1 MTIHT
6 DFEHDA
12 KAVFRAMTDPEFLV
26 DRNLALGEISAEY
39 DVKADKKDTTLT
51 AVREV
56 RRVLPGVLAKLF
68 DPVSVMD
75 LTENW
80 HPRKDGWVGEWI
92 LKVREQPV
100 TVTGTFELIPT
111 DSGCTYSVS
120 HKVRAKVPF
129 VSGQVQK
136 YVMSQTTKGAT
147 NELEYLKNYLG

>member
-6 DFEHDA
+6 EFEHDA

-39 DVKADKKDTTLT
+39 DVSRDKENTTVT

-56 RRVLPGVLAKLF
+56 RRELPGLLAKLF
-68 DPVSVMD
+68 DPVNVMD

-80 HPRKDGWVGEWI
+80 HPEGDGWVGEWK

-100 TVTGTFELIPT
+100 TVTGTFELT
-111 DSGCTYSVS
+111 STESGCAYSVS
-120 HKVRAKVPF
+120 HKVKARVPL

-136 YVMSQTTKGAT
+136 YVMSQTTKGAAD
-147 NELEYLKNYLG
+147 ELEYLKNYLG